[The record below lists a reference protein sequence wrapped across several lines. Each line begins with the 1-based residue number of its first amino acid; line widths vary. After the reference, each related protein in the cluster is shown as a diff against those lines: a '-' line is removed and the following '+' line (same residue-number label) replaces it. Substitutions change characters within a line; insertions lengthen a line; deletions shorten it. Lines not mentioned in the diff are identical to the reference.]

1 MRFSEVSESVQLAW
15 KSMSAN
21 KMRSLLT
28 VLGVLIG
35 VSALIGMVAIIQGLN
50 KSMSEQIESLGSNA
64 IFVSRFKPGI
74 QINGSGR
81 SEEERNRKRLTVEDA
96 MAIKELC
103 PSVKAVS
110 PSKDWWQYPEGNV
123 ARYRGNEAKRP
134 EYSGVVPDYSIVYS
148 LNLSHGRFFNDTDM
162 QFKTYSAVLG
172 ADVADALFPRE
183 DPLGKVITLNTGK
196 FAVIGVAEKRKSLL
210 GQSMDNYVLIPL
222 STYEK
227 IHPGDEGVWIGV
239 QPKSKELISQAID
252 EMTELLRRRR
262 GVAYDKPEDFAVF
275 TQEALMELYHKITD
289 AVYLVMIVIS
299 SIALLVG
306 GVGVMNIMLVSVTE
320 RTREIGIRKAIGA
333 RRKDILRQFLL
344 EAVAMTGTGGVL
356 GILTGFLIAM
366 IVNATT
372 PLAATVSGLSIA
384 IGFSFSVGVGLFF
397 GIYPATRAA
406 RLDPIEA
413 LRYE

>member
-1 MRFSEVSESVQLAW
+1 
-15 KSMSAN
+15 
-21 KMRSLLT
+21 
-28 VLGVLIG
+28 
-35 VSALIGMVAIIQGLN
+35 
-50 KSMSEQIESLGSNA
+50 
-64 IFVSRFKPGI
+64 
-74 QINGSGR
+74 
-81 SEEERNRKRLTVEDA
+81 
-96 MAIKELC
+96 
-103 PSVKAVS
+103 
-110 PSKDWWQYPEGNV
+110 
-123 ARYRGNEAKRP
+123 
-134 EYSGVVPDYSIVYS
+134 
-148 LNLSHGRFFNDTDM
+148 
-162 QFKTYSAVLG
+162 
-172 ADVADALFPRE
+172 
-183 DPLGKVITLNTGK
+183 
-196 FAVIGVAEKRKSLL
+196 
-210 GQSMDNYVLIPL
+210 
-222 STYEK
+222 
-227 IHPGDEGVWIGV
+227 
-239 QPKSKELISQAID
+239 
-252 EMTELLRRRR
+252 
-262 GVAYDKPEDFAVF
+262 
-275 TQEALMELYHKITD
+275 MELYHKITD